1 MTRAALTLLLCGL
14 LTSLAGCSAPAARPA
29 APAPTTQAA
38 PPSSSGA
45 ASPAPAA
52 PATAAPPSPPPLES
66 LKMGLPAMTA
76 TFAPMF
82 IAAEKGY
89 FAEEGLAVELVTASA
104 NVSIASLLTGEM
116 QFSGSGA
123 SAVSAALKGADLKV
137 VYTSADRP
145 LSELWSA
152 APEIRTLENLPGK
165 AVGVQSR
172 GDSTELALRIALLG
186 HGIDP
191 GALTYI
197 AVGVGPQR
205 LAAIQ
210 AGSVAAAALL
220 TTEVAE
226 VRDAVPGAHR
236 VANLRDEARMVY
248 GGVATHAR
256 ELQEHRERTRR
267 FLRAVMKS
275 REYYKAFRDETV
287 QILMKYSQ
295 SPLAAN
301 EASYDET
308 LWTMDG
314 DASVPVE
321 VQRRDTAARAQ
332 LNGLDDYPPAE
343 QIYDYSLVQQVY
355 RELQASGW
363 QPAR

>member
-1 MTRAALTLLLCGL
+1 M
-14 LTSLAGCSAPAARPA
+14 
-29 APAPTTQAA
+29 
-38 PPSSSGA
+38 
-45 ASPAPAA
+45 
-52 PATAAPPSPPPLES
+52 EV
-66 LKMGLPAMTA
+66 
-76 TFAPMF
+76 
-82 IAAEKGY
+82 I
-89 FAEEGLAVELVTASA
+89 TASA

-137 VYTSADRP
+137 IYTSADRP
-145 LSELWSA
+145 LSELWSGS
-152 APEIRTLENLPGK
+152 PEIRTLEDLPGK

-186 HGIDP
+186 HGIEP
-191 GALTYI
+191 SALTYI

-205 LAAIQ
+205 LAALQ

-236 VANLRDEARMVY
+236 VVNLRDEARMVY
-248 GGVATHAR
+248 GGVATHGR
-256 ELQEHRERTRR
+256 ELREHRERTRR
-267 FLRAVMKS
+267 FLRAVMRG

-287 QILMKYSQ
+287 QVLMKYSQ
-295 SPLAAN
+295 SSRAAN

-321 VQRRDTAARAQ
+321 VQRRDAAARAQ
-332 LNGLDDYPPAE
+332 LNDLDEYPPAE
-343 QIYDYSLVQQVY
+343 QIYDYSLVQEVY
-355 RELQASGW
+355 RALQASGW